1 MRDSFTSTSLRFI
14 RVKVLELKERERDG
28 NNKGFIELNVCICEG
43 VKVSKE
49 LILMEMTLNA
59 SIHSHPSV

>member
-14 RVKVLELKERERDG
+14 RVKVLELKERDG